1 MSRRSILFVVNH
13 AGFFLSHRLPI
24 ALAAQKAGYDV
35 TIATP
40 KSKHVPRIESAGL
53 RWVPL
58 QLSRSRL
65 NPFGELR
72 TLLDLR
78 RLYRR
83 ERPDVVHHVT
93 SKPVLYGTFMA
104 RWTKVPAVVN
114 AISGM
119 GHAYASGASPL
130 LRKLVRFFYA
140 TALRHPR
147 MSVIFQN
154 DDHRNEFVANGW
166 VKANDSLII
175 RGSGVDTKAFRPHD
189 EKRDVPVVMFA
200 SRMLLTKGLGEFIE
214 AARMLRARGVNARFA
229 LVGDADPDN
238 PRSATEA
245 QLRAWHDE
253 GVVEYRGRSENMPE
267 AFRGADIIAFPSYYA
282 EGVPKVLIEAAA
294 CGLPI
299 VTTDWPGC
307 RDVVEHGV
315 NGLLVPIHDAAAVAD
330 AVEKLVND
338 RALREAY
345 GRAGREKAERL
356 WSLET
361 VIDAHLA
368 VYKELTQ

>member
-1 MSRRSILFVVNH
+1 LSRRRILFVVNH

-24 ALAAQKAGYDV
+24 ALAAQAAGYDV

-40 KSKHVPRIESAGL
+40 RSKHVPQIEAAGL
-53 RWVPL
+53 RWLPIRL
-58 QLSRSRL
+58 ARSGL
-65 NPFGELR
+65 NPFRELR

-78 RLYRR
+78 RLYRA
-83 ERPDVVHHVT
+83 EKPDVVHQVT
-93 SKPVLYGTFMA
+93 SKPVLYGTLMA
-104 RWTKVPAVVN
+104 RLTRVPAVVN

-130 LRKLVRFFYA
+130 LRKVVRFFYS
-140 TALRHPR
+140 TALRHEHMR
-147 MSVIFQN
+147 VIFQN
-154 DDHRNEFVANGW
+154 DDHRNEFVERGW
-166 VKANDSLII
+166 VKAPDAVII
-175 RGSGVDTKAFRPHD
+175 RGAGVDTDRFRPHD
-189 EKRDVPVVMFA
+189 EARDVPVVMFA
-200 SRMLLTKGLGEFIE
+200 SRMLFTKGLGEFIE
-214 AARMLRARGVNARFA
+214 AARILRDRGVTARFA

-267 AFRGADIIAFPSYYA
+267 AFRGADIVAFPSYYA

-307 RDVVEHGV
+307 RDVVEHDV
-315 NGLLVPIHDAAAVAD
+315 NGLLVPIHDAVAVAD
-330 AVEKLVND
+330 AIQKLAGD
-338 RALREAY
+338 RSLRERY
-345 GRAGREKAERL
+345 GRAGRAKAERL
-356 WSLET
+356 WSIQT
-361 VIDAHLA
+361 VVAAHLA
-368 VYKELTQ
+368 VYEELTK

>member
-1 MSRRSILFVVNH
+1 LNRRRILFVVNH

-24 ALAAQKAGYDV
+24 ALAAQAAGYDV

-40 KSKHVPRIESAGL
+40 RSKHVPRIEAAGL
-53 RWVPL
+53 RWVPI
-58 QLSRSRL
+58 SIERSGL
-65 NPFGELR
+65 NPFRELR
-72 TLLDLR
+72 TLFALR
-78 RLYRR
+78 RLYRS

-93 SKPVLYGTFMA
+93 SKPVLYGTFVA
-104 RWTKVPAVVN
+104 RFTRMPAVVN

-130 LRKLVRFFYA
+130 LRWLVKIFYSLS
-140 TALRHPR
+140 LRHPR
-147 MSVIFQN
+147 MRVIFQN
-154 DDHRNEFVANGW
+154 DDHRNEFVGRKW
-166 VKANDSLII
+166 VSPAEAAII
-175 RGSGVDTKAFRPHD
+175 RGAGVDTNVFKPQSEPR
-189 EKRDVPVVMFA
+189 EVPVVMFA
-200 SRMLLTKGLGEFIE
+200 SRMLLTKGVAEFID
-214 AARMLRARGVNARFA
+214 AARMLRGRDVKAKFV

-238 PRSATEA
+238 PRSATEE

-253 GVVEYRGRSENMPE
+253 GIVEYRGRSENMPE
-267 AFRGADIIAFPSYYA
+267 AFRGADIVAFPSYYA
-282 EGVPKVLIEAAA
+282 EGLPKVLIEAAA

-315 NGLLVPIHDAAAVAD
+315 NGVLVPIREAAPLAEAI
-330 AVEKLVND
+330 ETLVRD
-338 RALREAY
+338 RGLREAY

-356 WSLET
+356 WSLDA